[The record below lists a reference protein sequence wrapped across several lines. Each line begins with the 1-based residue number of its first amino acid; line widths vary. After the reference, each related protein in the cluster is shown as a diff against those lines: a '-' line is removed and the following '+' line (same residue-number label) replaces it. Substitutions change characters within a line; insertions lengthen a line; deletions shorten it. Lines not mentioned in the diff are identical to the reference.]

1 MGRFNVKFSL
11 NHVNTTP
18 IAEETASN
26 RERNTKRYNR
36 VSPTESRSVDTTSKS
51 EVTKT
56 EFSGG

>member
-26 RERNTKRYNR
+26 REHKTKRYNK
-36 VSPTESRSVDTTSKS
+36 VNPTESNRGRILVVSQP
-51 EVTKT
+51 
-56 EFSGG
+56 